1 MSTYERSVTVKA
13 PFKDVWEF
21 HSSIEGLDALTP
33 GWVNL
38 RAESVRGPDG
48 EEDPDEMVVG
58 TTATVSLRPFGVGP
72 RQESTTRIV
81 ERERTDRDGRETGYF
96 VDEMTGGLFENWRH
110 THRFEA
116 VRGGTRITDHVN
128 YRLAG
133 GALGRLASPFAV
145 VGFAPM
151 FRYRHR
157 RTKKLLE

>member
-1 MSTYERSVTVKA
+1 MAVYERSVHVNA
-13 PFKDVWEF
+13 PFEDVWDF
-21 HSSIEGLDALTP
+21 HSSIDGLDALTP

-48 EEDPDEMVVG
+48 EEDPDVMVAD

-81 ERERTDRDGRETGYF
+81 ERERTDDDGRETGYF
-96 VDEMTGGLFENWRH
+96 VDEMSGGPFAHWRH

-116 VRGGTRITDHVN
+116 VEGGTRVTDHVE
-128 YRLAG
+128 YQLAG
-133 GALGRLASPFAV
+133 GSVGRFASPFAV

-157 RTKKLLE
+157 QTKQLLE